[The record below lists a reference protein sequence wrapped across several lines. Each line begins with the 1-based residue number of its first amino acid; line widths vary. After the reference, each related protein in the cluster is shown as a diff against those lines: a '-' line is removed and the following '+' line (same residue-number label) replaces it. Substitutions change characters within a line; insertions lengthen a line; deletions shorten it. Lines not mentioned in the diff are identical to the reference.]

1 MATILL
7 LIIYIAFIGLGI
19 PDSLFGTAWP
29 AIYTELGLPV
39 SSASCVTLLISGGT
53 VVSSLLSAKLIRRL
67 GTGKVTAL
75 STAVTAFALLG
86 FSLSGGLVWLCLF
99 AVPLGLGAGA
109 VDTALNN
116 YVALHYKAIHM
127 NFLHCF
133 YGIGVSLSPGLMAVA
148 LSGSSGWRGG
158 YRLMFFIQ
166 LAIAVIL
173 TATLPLWKRAHGSE
187 QGPLQEENSRPAGL
201 LSLLKRPA
209 VRAVLLI
216 FIGSCALEYTCGVWG
231 STFLVQARGMPASAA
246 AGLVTLYYVGMAVG
260 RFLSGLLSRRLTS
273 WTIIGIGQ
281 ILTLAAV
288 VLLCLPLP
296 PEAAGAGL
304 CLVGL
309 GNGPLFPNL
318 LHLTPQ
324 NFGRE
329 LSQPV
334 MSLQMA
340 ASYIG
345 ILAMPPLFG
354 LLAQQVGAWL
364 MPWFLLAMFGI
375 MIGGTA
381 RMRCLLRR
389 RTAAG
394 RYPGERD

>member
-7 LIIYIAFIGLGI
+7 IIIYIAFIGLGI

-29 AIYTELGLPV
+29 AIYTQLGLPV

-133 YGIGVSLSPGLMAVA
+133 YGVGVSLSPGLMAVA
-148 LSGSSGWRGG
+148 LSGSGGWRGG

-173 TATLPLWKRAHGSE
+173 AATLPLWKRAHGAG
-187 QGPLQEENSRPAGL
+187 QGPLQEESSRPAGL

-209 VRAVLLI
+209 VRSVLLI

-246 AGLVTLYYVGMAVG
+246 AGLVTLYYAGMAVG

-281 ILTLAAV
+281 GVTLAAV

-296 PEAAGAGL
+296 PVAAGVGL

-318 LHLTPQ
+318 IHLTPQ

-340 ASYIG
+340 ASYLG
-345 ILAMPPLFG
+345 ILVLPPLFG
-354 LLAQQVGAWL
+354 LLAQQMGAWL
-364 MPWFLLAMFGI
+364 LPWFLLAMFGI
-375 MIGGTA
+375 MIGGIV
-381 RMRCLLRR
+381 RMRRLFRR
-389 RTAAG
+389 EAAG
-394 RYPGERD
+394 LREPDERG